1 MSSPRVLSIQSHIV
15 SGYCGNKAATFPLQ
29 LLGFD
34 VDVMNTVNFSNHTGY
49 PSWTGEKATGEQL
62 TKLYEGLQTNGLV
75 EYTHILTG
83 VFVLPLRLPISISTG
98 YIGSAQNL
106 AAVIE
111 IVKQLRSHGDPF
123 FVLDPVMGDNGQ
135 LYVQPDVIPL
145 YKELMR
151 YANAVTPNQFE
162 AETLADKKILDVK
175 SCLEVIEIL
184 HSAGVENVVIT
195 SVSLSSHDVS
205 AHLVTDGSASM
216 ANGVPQLDRN
226 EESEEFSMYCV
237 CSSKLDQNSAPRVFA
252 IGFPTYDGYFTG
264 TGDLFSSLLVARLD
278 EALRAEE
285 HKSGAHA
292 SEHKAEEHGS
302 DAQISALANACLKV
316 VSTMKAVV
324 LRTYLAQKAVHAGGQ
339 IDKKDASSAAVV
351 KQCELRLIQS
361 KKDIEHPNEEG
372 VQVLELRV

>member
-83 VFVLPLRLPISISTG
+83 

-111 IVKQLRSHGDPF
+111 IVKKLRSHGDPF

-145 YKELMR
+145 YRELMR

-184 HSAGVENVVIT
+184 HNTGVENVVIT

-205 AHLVTDGSASM
+205 AHLVTDGSVSM
-216 ANGVPQLDRN
+216 TNGVPQLGRN

-237 CSSKLDQNSAPRVFA
+237 CSSKPDQNSAPRVFA
-252 IGFPTYDGYFTG
+252 VGFPSYDGYFTG

-285 HKSGAHA
+285 HKSGAHT
-292 SEHKAEEHGS
+292 SEREAEEHGS
-302 DAQISALANACLKV
+302 GAQISALANACLKV

-339 IDKKDASSAAVV
+339 IDKEDASSAAVV

-361 KKDIEHPNEEG
+361 KKDIEYPNEEG
-372 VQVLELRV
+372 VQVVELRI

>member
-1 MSSPRVLSIQSHIV
+1 MSTPRVLSIQSHIV

-34 VDVMNTVNFSNHTGY
+34 VDVMNTVSFSNHTGY

-75 EYTHILTG
+75 DYTHILTG
-83 VFVLPLRLPISISTG
+83 TFILPRLPILTCTG

-106 AAVIE
+106 AAVTE

-123 FVLDPVMGDNGQ
+123 FDPVMGDNGQ

-145 YKELMR
+145 YRELMR

-162 AETLADKKILDVK
+162 AEILADKKILDVK

-184 HSAGVENVVIT
+184 HSSGVKNVIIT
-195 SVSLSSHDVS
+195 SVSLSSKDVS
-205 AHLVTDGSASM
+205 AHFVTDGSVSTT
-216 ANGVPQLDRN
+216 NGVPQRDRN
-226 EESEEFSMYCV
+226 EGLDESSMYCV
-237 CSSKLDQNSAPRVFA
+237 CSSKLDQNSTPRAFA
-252 IGFPTYDGYFTG
+252 IGFPSYDGYFTG

-285 HKSGAHA
+285 HKSGAHT
-292 SEHKAEEHGS
+292 SEHQTEEFGS
-302 DAQISALANACLKV
+302 GVQISALAKACLKV

-324 LRTYLAQKAVHAGGQ
+324 LRTYLAQKGINAGGQ
-339 IDKKDASSAAVV
+339 IDKKEASSAAVV
-351 KQCELRLIQS
+351 KRCELRLIQS

-372 VQVLELRV
+372 VQAVELRI